1 MLGARQAQQRYDLWN
16 GEVQPLSLDW
26 TDPMLRALERSAAS
40 ATERIVF
47 LAPSDATALDTF
59 PNVEVDGERHDAL
72 LRDMQRFRGGIYR
85 KDGAIQPQQ
94 LTLDGRHQTTED
106 ESSWHMLLMDDQKR
120 VDGCVLY
127 REHDSDVTIDQL
139 RVKQCPLAE
148 DPEWRPTFLSAI
160 GGELDRARSE
170 GLKYVEVGG
179 WAVSEKS
186 RRTAGSLALAL
197 AVYGF
202 SRRGAGTLAM
212 TTATFRHC
220 SAKILKRLGGA
231 RFEVDG
237 ATLPPYYD
245 PRYRCLMELLRFDSR
260 HPNPQYAGL
269 INRIEDTLDK
279 VRVIA
284 RPAVAPSLAMSHAMF
299 AELAIA

>member
-1 MLGARQAQQRYDLWN
+1 MGAESTQ
-16 GEVQPLSLDW
+16 GH
-26 TDPMLRALERSAAS
+26 TTMLRALERSAAS

-47 LAPSDATALDTF
+47 LAPPSASGLESFPRVELDA
-59 PNVEVDGERHDAL
+59 ERHASL
-72 LRDMQRFRGGIYR
+72 LADVQRFRGGIYL
-85 KDGAIQPQQ
+85 KDGAIQTQQ
-94 LTLDGRHQTTED
+94 LTPDGRHRTPED
-106 ESSWHMLLMDDQKR
+106 ETAWHMVLVDEEAR

-127 REHDSDVTIDQL
+127 REHEPGVTFDQL
-139 RVKQCPLAE
+139 RVKNCPLAQ
-148 DPEWRPTFLSAI
+148 DPAWRPRFLEAI
-160 GGELDRARSE
+160 SSELQRARDE
-170 GLKYVEVGG
+170 GLRYVEVGG

-231 RFEVDG
+231 RFDTGTE
-237 ATLPPYYD
+237 TLPPYYD
-245 PRYRCLMELLRFDSR
+245 PRYRCQMELLRFDSR
-260 HPNPQYAGL
+260 RPNPQYEGL
-269 INRIEDTLDK
+269 IARIEQTLDR

-284 RPAVAPSLAMSHAMF
+284 RPLEPAMATVGHMR
-299 AELAIA
+299 ERAIA

>member
-1 MLGARQAQQRYDLWN
+1 
-16 GEVQPLSLDW
+16 
-26 TDPMLRALERSAAS
+26 MLRALERSAAT

-47 LAPSDATALDTF
+47 LAPSTASAFDTF
-59 PNVEVDGERHDAL
+59 QRVEVDANRHAAL
-72 LRDMQRFRGGIYR
+72 LHDVQRFRGGIYL
-85 KDGAIQPQQ
+85 KDGAIQAQQ
-94 LTLDGRHQTTED
+94 LTADGRHHTSED
-106 ESSWHMLLMDDQKR
+106 ENSWHMVLLDDQKQ

-127 REHDSDVTIDQL
+127 REHDSDVTIDEL

-148 DPEWRPTFLSAI
+148 DPEWRPKFLSAV
-160 GGELDRARSE
+160 GGELDRARVE
-170 GLKYVEVGG
+170 GLRYVEVGG

-220 SAKILKRLGGA
+220 SAKILKRLGGS
-231 RFEVDG
+231 RFEADG
-237 ATLPPYYD
+237 TTLPPYYD

-260 HPNPQYAGL
+260 RPNPQYAGL

-284 RPAVAPSLAMSHAMF
+284 RPPMTPACAMSSHLSTSRAVA
-299 AELAIA
+299 